1 MGRNINMKLLEFF
14 YNSWLLIC
22 IISTAA
28 GLLVNFTPINKSA
41 EKRNTG
47 ENTETNRFMKLLK
60 YLFNI
65 VIVILIVFS
74 GITYSLFTR
83 VPKVTGM
90 SVSEARRYLRDCN
103 LNDEIL
109 PNLKYN
115 DMYVNSEINF
125 QSIDEGEIIPKGTII
140 YLNYTQNVNMFENIT
155 DNDDNNYNDDSPENQ
170 ITNPNVSSELTNQND
185 KKVIVPDV
193 VGMEQNDA
201 VSALYMAGLQFQ
213 VYWDAAESD
222 NDKYYVV
229 NQSYKYGDSVSLGTI
244 IKLELSP
251 ILPES
256 INYKIFTYEQ
266 DDSLVKSTSELNGF
280 YIYSQSVT
288 SASFYNAVTDEV
300 FYPDYLPE
308 KLCQVCF
315 NISGVDNAILSIY
328 MDGKNTGVCIDNN
341 EGKSEFFI
349 NKGNY
354 AVNADFGNNT
364 KTEYVYIDSSGEY
377 KIDFK

>member
-1 MGRNINMKLLEFF
+1 MKLLEFF

-41 EKRNTG
+41 EKKNTG

-266 DDSLVKSTSELNGF
+266 DDSSVKSTSELNGF

>member
-14 YNSWLLIC
+14 YNSWFLIC

-65 VIVILIVFS
+65 VIVVLIVFS

-83 VPKVTGM
+83 VPEVTGM

-140 YLNYTQNVNMFENIT
+140 YLNYTQNVNIFENIT

-266 DDSLVKSTSELNGF
+266 DDSSVKSTSELNGF